1 MSTQKV
7 LVNDTV
13 RIRVRFVDVD
23 PSTGEEVDLSPV
35 SVNVEIKNSSGSIVV
50 SEDAEPQTPSSFY
63 YDFIPDAAG
72 EYNVKFSGILQNG
85 NTVIVQQKLYVSTTT
100 ETYQPVVTLGADEYI
115 VFAADVDPLYIDPDE
130 LTPYFPDASMLEIGE
145 IVHVYSEEVKKLY
158 KLRDDQDVTQ
168 LPTIVYD
175 YIKAATACDLT
186 RTYGFGGDD
195 EMSITLGDLSINNRN
210 VPRNTVTRDNA
221 STWCQIA
228 AALRKELI
236 SAKVG
241 PRSILPRGVPNE
253 KIGTSGGVRD
263 PDTGKIIYLSD
274 RELYGPGRQP
284 PRDSDQMP
292 ERDLRSYD

>member
-13 RIRVRFVDVD
+13 RVRVRFVDIN
-23 PSTGEEVDLSPV
+23 PMTGEEEDLTPV
-35 SVNVEIKNSSGSIVV
+35 SILVEIKDSSGNIVV
-50 SEDAEPQTPSSFY
+50 EDDAEPQSASSFY
-63 YDFIPDAAG
+63 YDFIPTSAS
-72 EYNVKFSGILQNG
+72 EYNVKFTGILDNG

-100 ETYQPVVTLGADEYI
+100 ETYQPLVTLGADEYI
-115 VFAADVDPLYIDPDE
+115 VFAADVDPLYVDPDE
-130 LTPYFPDASMLEIGE
+130 LLSYFPDATLLEIGE
-145 IVHVYSEEVKKLY
+145 IVHMYSEEVKKLY
-158 KLRDDQDVTQ
+158 KLRDDQDVAD

-175 YIKAATACDLT
+175 YVKAATACDLT

-241 PRSILPRGVPNE
+241 PRSIVPRGVPGE
-253 KIGTSGGVRD
+253 STGTSGGVRD
-263 PDTGKIIYLSD
+263 PETGKIIYLSD

-284 PRDSDQMP
+284 PKDKDQMP
-292 ERDLRSYD
+292 QRDLRSYD

>member
-13 RIRVRFVDVD
+13 RIRVRFVDIN
-23 PSTGEEVDLSPV
+23 PSTGEEEDLNPV
-35 SVNVEIKNSSGSIVV
+35 SVVVEIKDSFGNVV
-50 SEDAEPQTPSSFY
+50 IEEDADPQDASSFY
-63 YDFIPDAAG
+63 YDFIPTSAS
-72 EYNVKFSGILQNG
+72 EYNVKFSGILDNG

-100 ETYQPVVTLGADEYI
+100 ETYQPLVTLGADEHI
-115 VFAADVDPLYIDPDE
+115 VFAADVDPLYVDPDE
-130 LTPYFPDASMLEIGE
+130 LLPYFPDATLLEIGE
-145 IVHVYSEEVKKLY
+145 IVHMYSEEVKKLY
-158 KLRDDQDVTQ
+158 KLRDDQDVSE

-221 STWCQIA
+221 STWCQIS

-241 PRSILPRGVPNE
+241 PRSIVPRGVPGE
-253 KIGTSGGVRD
+253 SVGTSGGVKD
-263 PDTGKIIYLSD
+263 PETGKIVYLSD

-284 PRDSDQMP
+284 PRDKDQMP
-292 ERDLRSYD
+292 QRDLRSYD